1 MPIVGLNLK
10 SIKANI
16 SERKIMGS
24 VDVNSTPV
32 IKKVEK
38 KDTNMPG
45 MKAIVSIDFSFSTKY
60 DMEDKKSG
68 KKVDIGEISFE
79 GEVLYFSEDIRE
91 VLKKWEKDKKMD
103 DKLTLEILNAIFRR
117 CLTKG
122 IDLSA
127 ELGLPPPIRFPIVK
141 PKQQD
146 EYIG

>member
-1 MPIVGLNLK
+1 MPIIGLNLK

-16 SERKIMGS
+16 SESKITKS
-24 VDVNSTPV
+24 VNVNSTPV
-32 IKKVEK
+32 IQKVEK
-38 KDTNMPG
+38 KDTNLPG
-45 MKAIVSIDFSFSTKY
+45 MKDVLSIEFKFTTSYEPK
-60 DMEDKKSG
+60 
-68 KKVDIGEISFE
+68 IGELSFE
-79 GEVLYFSEDIRE
+79 GEVLYYSEDIKE

-141 PKQQD
+141 PKDQN